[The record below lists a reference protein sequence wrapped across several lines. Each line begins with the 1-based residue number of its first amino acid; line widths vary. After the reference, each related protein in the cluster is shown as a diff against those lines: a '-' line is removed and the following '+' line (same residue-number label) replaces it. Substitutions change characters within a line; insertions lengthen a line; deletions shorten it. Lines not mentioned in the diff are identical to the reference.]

1 MTFKRYLQGA
11 SFGACLT
18 LCCSLA
24 LAEMPTWQLA
34 MSDADVREV
43 VREVEILDQTIILD
57 PRVQGRITVL
67 SNEALDREGI
77 RRLFYSVLNAQGFAA
92 VNDGDRLLVLP
103 ASEAKAWANQQV
115 EAIPAAFTTRV
126 FTLSGSVAA
135 DLAGL
140 LRPLVSSSGYIGP
153 SSSANALV
161 VTDSAANLER
171 LESLVLQLDSGQRHD
186 YELVTLHNAQTEAV
200 FAVVE
205 AAAGGRTA
213 VCRWWPTP
221 TVAAC

>member
-11 SFGACLT
+11 SLGACLT

-57 PRVQGRITVL
+57 PREGRITVL

-140 LRPLVSSSGYIGP
+140 LRPLVSSS
-153 SSSANALV
+153 A
-161 VTDSAANLER
+161 
-171 LESLVLQLDSGQRHD
+171 
-186 YELVTLHNAQTEAV
+186 TLAPPA
-200 FAVVE
+200 
-205 AAAGGRTA
+205 R
-213 VCRWWPTP
+213 PTP
-221 TVAAC
+221 WW